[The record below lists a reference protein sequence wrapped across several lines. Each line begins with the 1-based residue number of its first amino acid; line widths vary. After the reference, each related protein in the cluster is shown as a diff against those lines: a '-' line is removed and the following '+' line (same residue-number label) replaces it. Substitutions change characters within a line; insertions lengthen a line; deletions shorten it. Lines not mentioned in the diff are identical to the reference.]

1 MLTNVTLA
9 DTVASSITLDPR
21 IPHPD
26 EVAVAADGQSVVLR
40 GTVESFAQRHAAEQD
55 AKQVDGVEDVHNE
68 LTVNLLGGWK
78 RGDDEIKGIAL
89 QNLAWDVEVPSDSVR
104 LSVDE
109 GWVTLK
115 GEVQYQFESDAAYS
129 DVANLY
135 GVVGVSN
142 DIKVVT
148 P

>member
-1 MLTNVTLA
+1 
-9 DTVASSITLDPR
+9 
-21 IPHPD
+21 
-26 EVAVAADGQSVVLR
+26 
-40 GTVESFAQRHAAEQD
+40 
-55 AKQVDGVEDVHNE
+55 VHNE
-68 LTVNLLGGWK
+68 LTVNLLGSWK

-89 QNLAWDVEVPSDSVR
+89 QNLAWDVEVPSDEVKVSVE
-104 LSVDE
+104 E

-115 GEVQYQFESDAAYS
+115 GEVPYQYQSDAAFD

-135 GVVGVSN
+135 GVIGVSN

>member
-1 MLTNVTLA
+1 MLTNATLA
-9 DTVASSITLDPR
+9 DAVASSLTVDPR
-21 IPHPD
+21 ISHPD

-40 GTVESFAQRHAAEQD
+40 GTVESFAQRRAAEQD
-55 AKQVDGVEDVHNE
+55 AKKVDGVEDVHNE
-68 LTVNLLGGWK
+68 LTVNLLGSWK

-104 LSVDE
+104 VSVEE

-115 GEVQYQFESDAAYS
+115 GEVQYQFQSDAAFD
-129 DVANLY
+129 DVATLY
-135 GVVGVSN
+135 GVQGVEN
-142 DIKVVT
+142 NIKVVT

>member
-1 MLTNVTLA
+1 MLTNDTLA
-9 DTVASSITLDPR
+9 SAVESSITLDPR
-21 IPHPD
+21 IPHPM

-55 AKQVDGVEDVHNE
+55 AKKVDGVDDVHNE

-89 QNLAWDVEVPSDSVR
+89 QNLAWDVEVPSEDVKVSVE
-104 LSVDE
+104 E

-115 GEVQYQFESDAAYS
+115 GDVPYQYQSDAAFD